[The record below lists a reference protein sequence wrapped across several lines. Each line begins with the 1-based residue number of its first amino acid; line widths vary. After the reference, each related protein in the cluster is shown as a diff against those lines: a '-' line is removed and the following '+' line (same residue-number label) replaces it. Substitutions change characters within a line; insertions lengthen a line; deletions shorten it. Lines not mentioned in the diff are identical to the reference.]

1 MKKLMIY
8 FLSVLLLVP
17 TGARACWDEDWDDY
31 EDTGSWDDDDWYDDS
46 WYDDD
51 WYNDDWYDD
60 DDDIAWEG
68 YLPGIDVY
76 PDDDEW
82 DGDVV
87 YDDFNDDTEW
97 LPDLVVTPD
106 DDDDYDW
113 GLDEDWWRTE
123 DSDDDYSDNDDDIQ
137 DWGDDDDNDSNS
149 GGNKPDETTD
159 PETEGN
165 KKTAAQIT
173 DAAKNAVVEM
183 IAKHGKSMAVC
194 NYGVNAMFKSLFGKN
209 DLDGKR
215 ANDMVRYW
223 QNNPS
228 HWEQISVSQAQQ
240 LANEGYFVVAGWINP
255 SGKSGHVVVV
265 VPGEESY
272 SGMWGCDVP
281 TVMDTGQNKRT
292 SGTSIAY
299 SFDKRKISGV
309 KFFKYK

>member
-1 MKKLMIY
+1 MIF

-31 EDTGSWDDDDWYDDS
+31 EDTGSWDDDWNDLFDDLDEWIGDDNYYDDS
-46 WYDDD
+46 DFDMPDNDYDYTDD
-51 WYNDDWYDD
+51 AFIYDD
-60 DDDIAWEG
+60 DDGSDG
-68 YLPGIDVY
+68 FGIGVVGHQ
-76 PDDDEW
+76 PDDDA
-82 DGDVV
+82 V
-87 YDDFNDDTEW
+87 NN
-97 LPDLVVTPD
+97 
-106 DDDDYDW
+106 
-113 GLDEDWWRTE
+113 DWWINQ
-123 DSDDDYSDNDDDIQ
+123 YPDNDDYEEDEDIQ
-137 DWGDDDDNDSNS
+137 GWGDDEGDDNYSGTHDDSDN
-149 GGNKPDETTD
+149 TD
-159 PETEGN
+159 TDAHQ
-165 KKTAAQIT
+165 KTAAQIT
-173 DAAKNAVVEM
+173 NAAKNAVAEM
-183 IAKHGKSMAVC
+183 IAKHDMDEAVC
-194 NYGVNAMFKSLFGKN
+194 NYGVNAVFKSLFGSN
-209 DLDGKR
+209 ELDGKK

-255 SGKSGHVVVV
+255 NSGRSGHVVVV

-281 TVMDTGQNKRT
+281 TVMDTGLNKRT